1 MDEKS
6 VGNILVFHILYKN
19 LIAKPLYIR
28 FDKIDRFIRVFDGKK
43 LSPQLRRKFSTQE
56 KILNSRENYQIRKKI
71 GKRKTEK
78 Q

>member
-19 LIAKPLYIR
+19 LIAKPLHIR
-28 FDKIDRFIRVFDGKK
+28 FDKIDRFIRVFDGK
-43 LSPQLRRKFSTQE
+43 KFSTQE